1 MHIFL
6 KSAIWLFLGR
16 GQAFLVKTGWQ
27 PRLLDWQNSSRLRSR
42 TENNCLF
49 MLCLHL

>member
-1 MHIFL
+1 MYIFL
-6 KSAIWLFLGR
+6 ETAIWLFLEQGL
-16 GQAFLVKTGWQ
+16 AFFMKTGWQ
-27 PRLLDWQNSSRLRSR
+27 PCLLDWQNSSRLRSK